1 MNWEDFI
8 AFFSPLPGRVR
19 CLSPTPFPRG
29 FGTAAMLL
37 PATCR
42 HRDVARSRETWGGR
56 PPHPS
61 PWHRCKEPSSVHQLL
76 HISIS
81 LHCGNARGVAAGKKK
96 KTWSEVE
103 WDVCPKHDYLG
114 TCNWKENGTVETGLW
129 GQRHCNGGRW
139 FCPTYLP

>member
-8 AFFSPLPGRVR
+8 AFFPPPLPGRVR

-42 HRDVARSRETWGGR
+42 HRDVATSRETWGGRGR

-61 PWHRCKEPSSVHQLL
+61 PWHRCKEPFSAHQLL

-81 LHCGNARGVAAGKKK
+81 LHCGNARGVTAGKKK
-96 KTWSEVE
+96 KHLVGSVVE
-103 WDVCPKHDYLG
+103 RVSKA
-114 TCNWKENGTVETGLW
+114 
-129 GQRHCNGGRW
+129 
-139 FCPTYLP
+139 